1 MGVAMIS
8 VAEALQR
15 VLDGVDRMPVE
26 TVNLAAAHGR
36 VLARDVVARMTQPP
50 TDVSAMD
57 GYAVRAADVGSVP
70 ATLTQVGASA
80 AGKAFDGAIGPGQT
94 ARIFTGAAVPAGA
107 DAIVIQEDTEAAGD
121 QITMNEAVPLGHY
134 VRPAGLDF
142 TQGDVGIPAHR
153 VLSARDIG
161 LSAAM
166 NVPWLTVTR
175 APRIALLATGDEIVR
190 PGEPVGPN
198 QIISSN
204 TLALMG
210 LIKASG
216 GEAIDLGIA
225 RDDEDS
231 LRALAAG
238 ARGADML
245 VTLGG
250 ASVGDH
256 DLVRKVLGQDGL
268 ELDFWRIAMRP
279 GKPLIFGKIGQAPMK
294 GTPMM
299 GMPGNPVSS
308 LVCGLVFLRP
318 AIRAMLGLD
327 PHSATQT
334 ARLGQ
339 DLTAN
344 DQRQDYLRATAEMDE
359 QGELVVTPFG
369 KQDSSMLSRLARAH
383 CLILRAPHAES
394 AKTGDRVEILPLN
407 GDSAGI

>member
-1 MGVAMIS
+1 MIS

-15 VLDGVDRMPVE
+15 ILDGVHRMPTE
-26 TVNLAAAHGR
+26 SINLADAHGR
-36 VLARDVVARMTQPP
+36 VLARDVTARLTQPP
-50 TDVSAMD
+50 ADVSAMD
-57 GYAVRAADVGSVP
+57 GYAVRAADVAEVP
-70 ATLTQVGASA
+70 VSLTQIGESA
-80 AGKAFDGAIGPGQT
+80 AGSAFEGTVGPGQT
-94 ARIFTGAAVPAGA
+94 ARIFTGAPVPKGA
-107 DAIVIQEDTEAAGD
+107 DAIVIQEDTETDGD
-121 QITMNEAVPLGHY
+121 QITMKEAPSPGQF

-142 TQGDVGIPAHR
+142 SRGDVGIPANR
-153 VLSARDIG
+153 VLSARDVG
-161 LSAAM
+161 LAAAM
-166 NVPWLTVTR
+166 NVPWLTVAR
-175 APRIALLATGDEIVR
+175 RPRIALLATGDEIVR

-204 TLALMG
+204 TIALMG

-231 LRALAAG
+231 LRALASG

-279 GKPLIFGKIGQAPMK
+279 GKPLIFGRIGE
-294 GTPMM
+294 TPMM

-308 LVCGLVFLRP
+308 LVCGIVYLRP

-327 PHSATQT
+327 PHASNQT
-334 ARLGQ
+334 ALLGE
-339 DLTAN
+339 DLPAN
-344 DQRQDYLRATAEMDE
+344 DQRQDYLRATATLNEK
-359 QGELVVTPFG
+359 GETVVKPFE
-369 KQDSSMLSRLARAH
+369 KQDSSMLSRLAKAD
-383 CLILRAPHAES
+383 CLVLRPPHAEA
-394 AKTGDRVEILPLN
+394 AKAGERVEILPLN
-407 GDSAGI
+407 GETTGI

>member
-1 MGVAMIS
+1 MIS

-15 VLDGVDRMPVE
+15 ILDGVHRMPTE
-26 TVNLAAAHGR
+26 SINLADAHGR
-36 VLARDVVARMTQPP
+36 VLARDVTARLTQPP
-50 TDVSAMD
+50 ADVSAMD
-57 GYAVRAADVGSVP
+57 GYAVRAADVAEVP
-70 ATLTQVGASA
+70 VSLTQIGESA
-80 AGKAFDGAIGPGQT
+80 AGSAFEGTVGPGQT
-94 ARIFTGAAVPAGA
+94 ARIFTGAPVPKGA
-107 DAIVIQEDTEAAGD
+107 DAIVIQEDTETDGD
-121 QITMNEAVPLGHY
+121 QITMKEAPSPGQL

-142 TQGDVGIPAHR
+142 SRGDVGSPANR
-153 VLSARDIG
+153 VLSARDVG
-161 LSAAM
+161 LAAAM
-166 NVPWLTVTR
+166 NVPWLTVAR
-175 APRIALLATGDEIVR
+175 RPRIALLATGDEIVR

-204 TLALMG
+204 TIALMG

-231 LRALAAG
+231 LRALASG

-279 GKPLIFGKIGQAPMK
+279 GKPLIFGRIGD
-294 GTPMM
+294 TPMM

-308 LVCGLVFLRP
+308 LVCGIVYLRP

-327 PHSATQT
+327 PHASNQT
-334 ARLGQ
+334 ALLGE
-339 DLTAN
+339 DLPAN
-344 DQRQDYLRATAEMDE
+344 DQRQDYLRATATLNEK
-359 QGELVVTPFG
+359 GETVVKPFE
-369 KQDSSMLSRLARAH
+369 KQDSSMLSRLAKAD
-383 CLILRAPHAES
+383 CLVLRPPHAEA
-394 AKTGDRVEILPLN
+394 AKAGERVEILPLN
-407 GDSAGI
+407 GETTGI